1 MMYRLVQECISNTVK
16 HSNARNVNLQLARR
30 NGLVSLRMQDDGQ
43 GFDLKEAGR
52 KRESFGLS
60 GMRERVTLL
69 GGQIDIQSSP
79 GKGTKVQIEI
89 PV

>member
-1 MMYRLVQECISNTVK
+1 MSNIVK
-16 HSNARNVNLQLARR
+16 HSGARNVNLQLARR
-30 NGLVSLRMQDDGQ
+30 NGLVQLKVEDDGV
-43 GFDLKEAGR
+43 GFDMKGASR

-69 GGQIDIQSSP
+69 GGQIDIQSTP
-79 GKGTKVQIEI
+79 GKGTKVSIAI